1 MKPQKLLKLL
11 VDTETRLNQF
21 AKSIEV
27 LEGDRG
33 PNAEVAQDLKKLSM
47 LIRRYQNKVDTLR
60 LLHVEAFERTVEELR
75 QSVAARLSAT
85 RPSSPATELL
95 NSIYES
101 TTLQHFTSGL
111 RIGLIQLDP
120 DELIESVPGQRLAAY
135 QFGFA
140 EDALQVVD
148 QPLRPSERE
157 KSIAMA
163 SLEAAIEQGEYV
175 TRDLAASN
183 VSPRLKDAFSRLQ
196 DMMGSYSNIVQI
208 GARTQICDRIVRAEA
223 EELSPT
229 LFGLLVSHIEN
240 VFSALAQFEDWREY
254 CENASRV
261 PIDRQ
266 SIDQLTHTM
275 AGVIAQIRRTGAAH
289 STVIDALE
297 TVTDW
302 VAEPAIADKRD
313 VFSLTRTLANLWSI
327 AVKSS
332 IAVGREAISEARK
345 AAAKAILAVLIVAGA
360 AAVPIISRVPGG
372 EWVET
377 VFNYLKSV
385 GVDSAKK

>member
-1 MKPQKLLKLL
+1 MNPQRLLKLL
-11 VDTETRLNQF
+11 VDIEARLSRV
-21 AKSIEV
+21 AKSIMTI
-27 LEGDRG
+27 EGEFG
-33 PNAEVAQDLKKLSM
+33 PNADIVQDVSSLAMKL
-47 LIRRYQNKVDTLR
+47 RRHQNKIDSLR
-60 LLHVEAFERTVEELR
+60 LQDVGALERDVDQLR
-75 QSVAARLSAT
+75 KRLADRLKTTIASNVRT
-85 RPSSPATELL
+85 ILK
-95 NSIYES
+95 SIHDD
-101 TTLQHFTSGL
+101 TPLQHFTGGL
-111 RIGLIQLDP
+111 RIGLNLLEP
-120 DELIESVPGQRLAAY
+120 DELIEKVPGQKLAAF
-135 QFGFA
+135 QFGFS
-140 EDALQVVD
+140 DDKIQVVD
-148 QPLRPSERE
+148 QPLRPSEEE
-157 KSIAMA
+157 KAIAMA

-175 TRDLAASN
+175 TLDLAASN
-183 VSPRLKDAFSRLQ
+183 VSPRLKDAFARLQ

-208 GARTQICDRIVRAEA
+208 GARTQICDRMVRAEA

-261 PIDRQ
+261 PLDRQ

-275 AGVIAQIRRTGAAH
+275 ASVIAQIRLTGAAH
-289 STVIDALE
+289 STVTDALE

-302 VAEPAIADKRD
+302 VAEPASTDKRD

-332 IAVGREAISEARK
+332 IEVGRETISEVRK
-345 AAAKAILAVLIVAGA
+345 AAAKAILVVLLVAGA
-360 AAVPIISRVPGG
+360 SAVPIISRVPGG

-385 GVDSAKK
+385 GVDSAK